1 MRSVGDLRSVV
12 FQHLAHVVHAMR
24 LSPSAHCF
32 LKGFPDLIL
41 IGRQP
46 NNRFQVT
53 EPGVQE
59 RLVVGDP
66 MLNTRGWSCF
76 SQLILAASAAVR
88 ATDETE
94 SVAAVSE

>member
-1 MRSVGDLRSVV
+1 
-12 FQHLAHVVHAMR
+12 MR
-24 LSPSAHCF
+24 LSSSAHCL

-46 NNRFQVT
+46 NDRFQVT

-76 SQLILAASAAVR
+76 SQLITGGVSRRQGNGVTRHLGVR
-88 ATDETE
+88 IRT
-94 SVAAVSE
+94 SVLEKDILPDNVIR